1 MINTIVEISEITY
14 ETVPVTAELVD
25 SIRTRGIAI
34 PVRVNR
40 TDEGYCC
47 VDGRRRLSAAAILA
61 AEDERFAR
69 IPVVLMNDYS
79 KAGSAYWGRT
89 RNRH

>member
-47 VDGRRRLSAAAILA
+47 VDGRRRLSAAAIL
-61 AEDERFAR
+61 RR
-69 IPVVLMNDYS
+69 SVRRRPLRR
-79 KAGSAYWGRT
+79 KQRQ
-89 RNRH
+89 RL